1 MTFAYPKERV
11 TEVINCEKYVLSLKD
26 KEGKL
31 WMKQKFC
38 HIWKEEFEEEF
49 SEKHQKV
56 RDHYYY
62 TGKYRGAAHSICN
75 LRYEILKEIPV
86 MFPDGSK

>member
-31 WMKQKFC
+31 WRKQKFC

-49 SEKHQKV
+49 SENIKKFVITTITQENIEVPHIV
-56 RDHYYY
+56 
-62 TGKYRGAAHSICN
+62 SVI
-75 LRYEILKEIPV
+75 
-86 MFPDGSK
+86 